1 MKSNKWS
8 CRSTVILSIALCWL
22 VIFGVTG
29 VSQESSVFVLDG
41 MGGELLLGQKTYDSW
56 GENWSAPT
64 VSTINLGYLAK
75 NGYPLF
81 VPDGNGDGTVDR
93 SDLAAVSDVLGG
105 SKYMDTSVESG
116 TPGPRL
122 LAGLAK
128 YVNENYPNRFEIKVF
143 KDGFKQ
149 EYLSVMGGSLPE
161 KLFNVPV
168 RLKPSPTFDS
178 YSHELETGEMVWLGL
193 PQQGSPNNHYLAGRS
208 FDSRGEESEMFLIDY
223 VDPREDRFRKG
234 WAKIGQSPMTSGGE
248 VEYGDSFVK
257 SDIMLSLSPLDVESL
272 VGEKVEGEQ
281 EGEET
286 CLPDLTCTVT
296 CDTELNRVCDR
307 WGAGGNCT
315 RVCVEQ
321 GPCREWCYDRDQN
334 RYCCKRECA
343 EYETDC
349 RGGDGC
355 VAWKTVPSST
365 CRVVTENVG
374 CASSGLSIGVFG
386 SSALRMYARQFLNTD
401 MAPGEQQV
409 FIFEVGE
416 EVSVLGAT
424 NFCVVDVSDDLEESN
439 EENNEDEES
448 PEEEPLQLRPRK
460 MEGKDVLRMGDIREE
475 D

>member
-8 CRSTVILSIALCWL
+8 CRSTVILSIALCWV

-29 VSQESSVFVLDG
+29 ASQESSVFVLDG
-41 MGGELLLGQKTYDSW
+41 MAGELLLGQKAYDSW

-64 VSTINLGYLAK
+64 VSAINLGYLAK

-81 VPDGNGDGTVDR
+81 VPDGDGDGTVDR

-149 EYLSVMGGSLPE
+149 EYLRVMGESLPE
-161 KLFNVPV
+161 KLFNVLV
-168 RLKPSPTFDS
+168 RLMPGPTFDS
-178 YSHELETGEMVWLGL
+178 YAHELETEEMVWLGL

-208 FDSRGEESEMFLIDY
+208 FDSRGDESEVFLIDY

-234 WAKIGQSPMTSGGE
+234 WAKIGQSPMTFSGE
-248 VEYGDSFVK
+248 VEYGGRFVK
-257 SDIMLSLSPLDVESL
+257 SDIMLSLSPLDTESL
-272 VGEKVEGEQ
+272 G
-281 EGEET
+281 GEET
-286 CLPDLTCTVT
+286 CLPDLTCRVS

-307 WGAGGNCT
+307 RTTGGDCE
-315 RVCVEQ
+315 RVCVEE
-321 GPCREWCYDRDQN
+321 GSCLGWCYEGQS
-334 RYCCKRECA
+334 RYCCEGRECL
-343 EYETDC
+343 EYETVC
-349 RGGDGC
+349 RGDGRC
-355 VAWKTVPSST
+355 VAWRTVPSTT

-374 CASSGLSIGVFG
+374 CASSGLSIGILG
-386 SSALRMYARQFLNTD
+386 SIVPAMEGALGVRLHNQFLNTD

-409 FIFEVGE
+409 FIFEIE
-416 EVSVLGAT
+416 EEIPAT
-424 NFCVVDVSDDLEESN
+424 KGCRVDVSDDIEESN
-439 EENNEDEES
+439 EENNLHLEN
-448 PEEEPLQLRPRK
+448 PEEEIFQFGV
-460 MEGKDVLRMGDIREE
+460 MEDPDSVPEE

>member
-1 MKSNKWS
+1 MKIKWS
-8 CRSTVILSIALCWL
+8 CRSTVILSIALYC
-22 VIFGVTG
+22 VVTFGVVG
-29 VSQESSVFVLDG
+29 VSQESSVFVLEG
-41 MGGELLLGQKTYDSW
+41 MAGELLLGQKTYDSW
-56 GENWSAPT
+56 GDNWSAPT
-64 VSTINLGYLAK
+64 VSAINLGYLAK

-81 VPDGNGDGTVDR
+81 VPDGDGDGAVDR
-93 SDLAAVSDVLGG
+93 SDLAVVSDILGG
-105 SKYMDTSVESG
+105 SDYMDVSVEAG
-116 TPGPRL
+116 TPAPRL

-149 EYLSVMGGSLPE
+149 EYLTVMGEPMPE

-178 YSHELETGEMVWLGL
+178 YSHELETEEMVWLGL
-193 PQQGSPNNHYLAGRS
+193 PQEGSINNHYLAGRS
-208 FDSRGEESEMFLIDY
+208 FDSSGEESEMFLIDY

-234 WAKIGQSPMTSGGE
+234 WARIGQSPMTSSGE
-248 VEYGDSFVK
+248 VEYRGRFVE
-257 SDIMLSLSPLDVESL
+257 SDIMFSLSPVDVESL
-272 VGEKVEGEQ
+272 G
-281 EGEET
+281 GEEA
-286 CLPDLTCTVT
+286 CLPDLICRVT
-296 CDTELNRVCDR
+296 CDTELNRVCER
-307 WGAGGNCT
+307 YATGGDCE

-321 GPCREWCYDRDQN
+321 GPCREWCYEGQS
-334 RYCCKRECA
+334 RYCCGGRECV
-343 EYETDC
+343 EYETVCQRDEG
-349 RGGDGC
+349 RC

-460 MEGKDVLRMGDIREE
+460 MEGKDVLRLGDIREE